1 MLFTFLIDSLEEVSI
16 HPVLC
21 ADGVGTQDEV
31 QAEGGVTQTTK
42 QLLITGVF
50 DLRAFLK
57 PYNGNTV
64 NGLQLCG
71 LVHALEDDPGSI
83 GELDHH
89 GRGGVLNL
97 LLASA
102 AEIKILKD
110 LNQQV
115 KAGFSDG
122 IKYLTNNQNL
132 ALLLKALQYQFQ
144 CDMIGF
150 GGAI

>member
-1 MLFTFLIDSLEEVSI
+1 MLFTFLIDALEEVSI
-16 HPVLC
+16 HPVLR

-42 QLLITGVF
+42 QLLVSGVF
-50 DLRAFLK
+50 DLRALLK
-57 PYNGNTV
+57 PYNGNTID
-64 NGLQLCG
+64 GLQLCG
-71 LVHALEDDPGSI
+71 LVHALEDYSGSI

-110 LNQQV
+110 LNQ
-115 KAGFSDG
+115 
-122 IKYLTNNQNL
+122 
-132 ALLLKALQYQFQ
+132 
-144 CDMIGF
+144 
-150 GGAI
+150 

>member
-1 MLFTFLIDSLEEVSI
+1 MLFTFLIDALEEVSI

-42 QLLITGVF
+42 QLLVAGVF
-50 DLRAFLK
+50 DLRALLK
-57 PYNGNTV
+57 PYNGDTV
-64 NGLQLCG
+64 DGLQLCG
-71 LVHALEDDPGSI
+71 LVHALEDDSGSI

-97 LLASA
+97 FLASA

-110 LNQQV
+110 FNQQV

-122 IKYLTNNQNL
+122 VKDLTNNQHL
-132 ALLLKALQYQFQ
+132 ALLLKALQYELQ
-144 CDMIGF
+144 CDVI
-150 GGAI
+150 